1 MPRFYFDV
9 SNGPNFIPD
18 EDGFELGS
26 LDAAEHEATQTLVQ
40 LGRDWLAR
48 SREVSIQVRVEQHR
62 QVLALSVAMSIKRLE
77 SFLEPA

>member
-40 LGRDWLAR
+40 LGRDWLPRAR
-48 SREVSIQVRVEQHR
+48 ELSIQVRDEQHR